1 MSNSCSTMLLVADE
15 KVRITRFDFEPG
27 QETGWHV
34 HEHDYVITALTDCFM
49 MIQHPDG
56 TQTKSTH
63 SLISSFQICPGRQN
77 FEGSPPRLGHSRP
90 SFPKTEEDKVTIKKD
105 VNK

>member
-1 MSNSCSTMLLVADE
+1 MSNSCSTILLVADE

-34 HEHDYVITALTDCFM
+34 HEHDYVIAALTDCFM

-56 TQTKSTH
+56 TQTKSEVYAGSAYSRNSGVH
-63 SLISSFQICPGRQN
+63 HNVINDSKQQMSFIEIEIMNSQRN
-77 FEGSPPRLGHSRP
+77 
-90 SFPKTEEDKVTIKKD
+90 
-105 VNK
+105 